1 MAINNK
7 KLKDLFGTEEP
18 KEEPKKE
25 VQKNEVFDIFSEDEN
40 ESKEETSQ
48 YTIEYSED
56 DVDDM
61 LPSASVSKELNTK
74 PFTQQNLT
82 DDINYALKTQ
92 TDLINKS
99 QQLVQIALHSAAE
112 DGTARDIEVAAG
124 AINTASASVEK
135 LLDLYEKLKK
145 LTGQNTEQASTG
157 GNTFVQNQ
165 VIYQGTTSDLLKQ
178 MEEGTL
184 DVNKL

>member
-1 MAINNK
+1 MAVNNK
-7 KLKDLFGTEEP
+7 KLKDLFGTDEP
-18 KEEPKKE
+18 KEEKKT
-25 VQKNEVFDIFSEDEN
+25 EVFDIFSEDEDT
-40 ESKEETSQ
+40 SKDTSQ
-48 YTIEYSED
+48 YTIDYSD
-56 DVDDM
+56 NDVDNI
-61 LPSASVSKELNTK
+61 LPIPSVSKEINTK

-99 QQLVQIALHSAAE
+99 QQLVQIALQSAAE

-124 AINTASASVEK
+124 AINTASTSVEK
-135 LLDLYEKLKK
+135 LLDLYDKLKK
-145 LTGQNTEQASTG
+145 LTGQSTEQVS

-178 MEEGTL
+178 LEEGTI